1 MARFRLL
8 LPAAVAATALLAT
21 SCGVT
26 ADTTAASV
34 AGEDIPIDDVT
45 TLVES
50 PAFNG
55 GTESSGGSTQDGD
68 VARSALQFL
77 IMRQVWLSEAERWD
91 LQIDDS
97 LKSQVGEQLD
107 QETAQSGRE
116 PLDGRLR
123 ELAIDY
129 GTAQQLVVERL
140 AAIDPSNVD
149 DLRRM
154 YDSTRLSWR
163 RVCLTVVEIPV
174 EAVEHARATL
184 EDGATV
190 DDLAERVSGA
200 EQVADPS
207 GGCYTEA
214 ELIPELRD
222 DMAGARTGVSRGVVL
237 VGDDSSGR
245 VGYAYRIETRSRI
258 PFSEA
263 REELSEL
270 IAGFAGQGAAAWG
283 IRLALA
289 ADVNPR
295 YGSGVAR
302 GSNGFVVIPPEKPE
316 LPRSEVLD
324 RALEAAAA
332 VRDESAGVGSADA
345 GG

>member
-8 LPAAVAATALLAT
+8 LPAAVVAAALLVT

-34 AGEDIPIDDVT
+34 VGDDIPIDDVT
-45 TLVES
+45 ALVES
-50 PAFNG
+50 PAFA
-55 GTESSGGSTQDGD
+55 GSTEGTNESTQPGD
-68 VARSALQFL
+68 LARAALQFL
-77 IMRQVWLSEAERWD
+77 IMRQVWVSEAERWD

-107 QETAQSGRE
+107 AQTAQSGQE
-116 PLDGRLR
+116 PLEGRVR
-123 ELAIDY
+123 ELAIEY
-129 GTAQQLVVERL
+129 GTAQQLVVERI
-140 AAIDPSNVD
+140 AAVDPSND
-149 DLRRM
+149 ADLRRM
-154 YDSTRLSWR
+154 YDSSRLSWR

-174 EAVEHARATL
+174 DAVERAEDAL

-190 DDLAERVSGA
+190 DDLEERVSGA

-214 ELIPELRD
+214 ELIPELREH
-222 DMAGARTGVSRGVVL
+222 MAGARTGVSRGVVL

-245 VGYAYRIETRSRI
+245 VAYAYRIESRSRV
-258 PFSEA
+258 PFSDA

-270 IAGFAGQGAAAWG
+270 IASFAEQGAEAWG
-283 IRLALA
+283 IRLALTA
-289 ADVNPR
+289 EVNQR

-302 GSNGFVVIPPEKPE
+302 GSNGFVVLPPEKPE
-316 LPRSEVLD
+316 LPRSDVLD
-324 RALEAAAA
+324 RALDAVAALQ
-332 VRDESAGVGSADA
+332 DGSAGVGSAGA